1 MASIKGIDVSKW
13 QGNIDFSKVK
23 SSTNFV
29 IMKATEGYGYT
40 DPKFKDNQKGFR
52 NTGIAM
58 GYYHFARPDL
68 GNTPEKEADWFV
80 KTIGALKS
88 GEVLALDYEVNYS
101 DPVNWCKKFLDR
113 VKAKTGVKPL
123 LYINLATNN
132 KYNWSSVV
140 KGDYGLWLAYWD
152 GSLTARPKTDWNFI
166 AIKQY
171 GADTKVSGISGNV
184 DGDVF
189 FGDITTFKKYGYNPP
204 PIPPTPPTPP
214 EPTPEPPPEPPLPV
228 PTPTD
233 PTEELKKRIVTL
245 EKEIEGLKTALGASG
260 DKNTVLE
267 GQIKGKDEEI
277 KKLKAEMEQSKK
289 DIQEWIEK
297 FGSLQVKYSTL
308 ENSSVELV
316 SENQELKLKLEEG
329 NKIFIEKILDWVV
342 GELAK
347 IFKKKDK

>member
-80 KTIGALKS
+80 KIIGALKS
-88 GEVLALDYEVNYS
+88 GEILALDYEVNYS

-132 KYNWSSVV
+132 KYDWSSVV

-189 FGDITTFKKYGYNPP
+189 FGDIATFKKYGYNPP
-204 PIPPTPPTPP
+204 PTPPTPPTPP
-214 EPTPEPPPEPPLPV
+214 PTPEPTPEPTPTPEPPPEAPKPCPNCEKLEKDV
-228 PTPTD
+228 LDLENKITLLESELEAKKTEVRVKNGEI
-233 PTEELKKRIVTL
+233 EELKEDLKKSEDNFTTLSIERNRI
-245 EKEIEGLKTALGASG
+245 ENERNSFE
-260 DKNTVLE
+260 
-267 GQIKGKDEEI
+267 
-277 KKLKAEMEQSKK
+277 
-289 DIQEWIEK
+289 
-297 FGSLQVKYSTL
+297 L
-308 ENSSVELV
+308 ENS
-316 SENQELKLKLEEG
+316 KLKLELEEC
-329 NKIFIEKILDWVV
+329 NKIFIERVLDWVV
-342 GELAK
+342 GKLAN
-347 IFKKKDK
+347 IFQKKDKSS